1 MDGQRRIA
9 EPLRK
14 NARVGFDCAL
24 RYRIAARGF
33 AVSFLATALVHGIV
47 SGGHLAYPGSPWPKL
62 PGHLAGVFGMAAIDI
77 ELTGLQHH
85 DAREV
90 LNYIGVKPG
99 GALFDFDAKRAR
111 DKLQELDWVESA
123 TVVRRFP
130 NQLQIRIAEREPFV
144 VWQHKG
150 KFAVVDQQGK
160 PMSGISAQ
168 SSNILLHVVGEGANT
183 SASQLVNQMEA
194 TPGLR
199 REVRAAVRV
208 GDRRWDLHMTNGLV
222 FSLPEKDADTV
233 LKTVEAQFAALLKQQ
248 FNIKRIDYRI
258 AGEVIYQADTQAQL
272 LVSDP
277 TTTSSLQ

>member
-1 MDGQRRIA
+1 MDGQRRIG
-9 EPLRK
+9 EPIRK
-14 NARVGFDCAL
+14 KARVGFDCQL
-24 RYRIAARGF
+24 RYRIAARCF
-33 AVSFLATALVHGIV
+33 AVSFLATALLHGIV
-47 SGGHLAYPGSPWPKL
+47 SGGHLTYAGSPWPKL

-99 GALFDFDAKRAR
+99 GALFGFDAKKAR

-130 NQLQIRIAEREPFV
+130 NQIQIRIAEREPFV
-144 VWQHKG
+144 IWQHDG
-150 KFAVVDQQGK
+150 KFSVVDQQGK

-168 SSNILLHVVGEGANT
+168 SSNVLLHVVGEGANT
-183 SASQLVNQMEA
+183 AASQLVNQLEA

-208 GDRRWDLHMTNGLV
+208 GDRRWDLHMTNGLIL
-222 FSLPEKDADTV
+222 SLPEKDADSA
-233 LKTVEAQFAALLKQQ
+233 LKNVDVQFANLQKQRL
-248 FNIKRIDYRI
+248 NVKRIDFRLV
-258 AGEVIYQADTQAQL
+258 GEIIYQADTQAQL